1 MDEGEAR
8 VSTRD
13 EKALVSVVIPTYKRV
28 KDLPLAIDSV
38 LEQSYQPVE
47 IIVVDDGSTDG
58 TETMVQSRYP
68 QVGYLRQSN
77 RGPAAARNAGI
88 KSASGQYIAFL
99 DSDDRWT
106 PRKLE
111 QQIGLFRMRPDV
123 GLVFSSVRFINRH
136 GTTMEE
142 RRYDPSF
149 RGRMAERLLSW
160 SGIILSSVVVRRDV
174 LDRVGLFEE
183 DLIIG
188 EDWDL
193 YFRLAMEA
201 PFDFIDE
208 PLVLRLVHEGNLQND
223 FTKIEFKLQNE
234 LRVIERMHAHPGLS
248 GDHCQTRKATLHRLL
263 FSTGEWYFEQY
274 RMGPARRYF
283 LKALP
288 YHPFQGRTYLLLFKS
303 LLGEN
308 LLKIFQGMKKVMR
321 HRLRQTR
328 PSLHNQ
334 PARVLFVQDQ
344 AQIKTGSPQVLL
356 DLLARLDRSRYC
368 PSLLCGEAG
377 EFTHALEGMG
387 LPYHISRLVPLSVRS
402 VPVFIASSVNLVL
415 WMLRERIDLI
425 HINSPLW
432 RSGVILA
439 ARLLGIPVIQHV
451 HTLWPEIEI
460 DEPYFLPRV
469 TRIVAC
475 SREAAD
481 RFAHRHRFV
490 PKIRVVY
497 NGISLEKIAEA
508 KDRLRSEYGPRPDLL
523 LVGIV
528 GTLKPIKGQDFF
540 LQMSRRVLDA
550 GIEARFF
557 IIGSDPLPGEP
568 YLKKLHGLVS
578 ELGLS
583 GRVWFTG
590 FRKDNLDVIR
600 SLDILVSA
608 STEEAMPRNLIEAMA
623 LGRPVVATAVGGVPE
638 LVEEG
643 MTGLL
648 VPPQDA
654 VALAGAVIRLA
665 RDPDLRRRLGEAGRC
680 QVEERFT
687 LDRFVRGI
695 ETVYSE
701 VLA

>member
-1 MDEGEAR
+1 MIPTKENE
-8 VSTRD
+8 
-13 EKALVSVVIPTYKRV
+13 LVSVVIPTYNRM
-28 KDLPLAIDSV
+28 KDLPQAIDSV
-38 LEQSYQPVE
+38 LGQSYQPFE

-58 TETMVQSRYP
+58 TETMVRSRYP
-68 QVGYLRQSN
+68 QVRYLRQSN

-88 KSASGQYIAFL
+88 KAASGRYVAFL

-111 QQIGLFRMRPDV
+111 QQIGLFRMKPEV
-123 GLVFSSVRFINRH
+123 GLVFSSVRFVNRQ
-136 GTTMEE
+136 GTPVEE

-149 RGRMAERLLSW
+149 RGRVAERLLSW
-160 SGIILSSVVVRRDV
+160 SGIILSSVVVRRDG

-193 YFRLAMEA
+193 YFRLAMEV

-223 FTKIEFKLQNE
+223 FTKIELKLQNE
-234 LRVIERMHAHPGLS
+234 LRVIERIHAHPGLS
-248 GDHCQTRKATLHRLL
+248 GDHLQIRKATLHRLL

-274 RMGPARRYF
+274 RMGPARRYL

-288 YHPFQGRTYLLLFKS
+288 YHPFHGRTYLLFLKT

-308 LLKIFQGMKKVMR
+308 LVKTIQGMKKVMGR
-321 HRLRQTR
+321 RLSQTR
-328 PSLHNQ
+328 PSSLQNQ

-344 AQIKTGSPQVLL
+344 AQIQTGSPQVLL
-356 DLLARLDRSRYC
+356 DLLARLDRSRYR

-377 EFTHALEGMG
+377 EFTRALEGMG
-387 LPYHISRLVPLSVRS
+387 LPYRLNRLVPLSVRS
-402 VPVFIASSVNLVL
+402 VPVFITSSAGLAL
-415 WMLRERIDLI
+415 WMLREQIDLI

-432 RSGVILA
+432 RSGVVLA
-439 ARLLGIPVIQHV
+439 ARLLGISVIQHV

-481 RFAHRHRFV
+481 LFAHRHRFV

-508 KDRLRSEYGPRPDLL
+508 KDRLRSEYGLRPDLL

-528 GTLKPIKGQDFF
+528 GTLKPIKGQDSF
-540 LQMSRRVLDA
+540 LKMAKRVLDA
-550 GIEARFF
+550 GLEAHFF
-557 IIGSDPLPGEP
+557 IVGADPLPGEP
-568 YLKKLHGLVS
+568 YLKKLEALVS

-583 GRVWFTG
+583 GRVRFTG

-623 LGRPVVATAVGGVPE
+623 LNRPVVATSVGGVPE

-654 VALAGAVIRLA
+654 VALAEAVVRLA